1 MSARDTPKQVRTR
14 ASETRTGR
22 PRVSPPPAAAKHGE
36 QGRGQPPAQGVQV
49 LASNGSA
56 ANSSAA
62 SINASP
68 PFAPPRHR
76 RHRRHGGHCLPRR
89 LQCRP
94 PGHRHRCFEPPPFI
108 RAAPLESNLQ
118 EWHYV
123 LQGPPDSPYSG
134 GLQHSTRSKV
144 PWLAAAHAQSATAPE
159 AAPAQGRPLRPNG
172 KPLAASVTTESR
184 GVRWRPAPASR
195 RAEQR
200 RRSLGRYHGKIVFPN
215 EYPFKPPSIFMLT
228 PNGRF
233 ETGRRS
239 RSP

>member
-1 MSARDTPKQVRTR
+1 MSARDTPKQVRPRTPAWDVAR
-14 ASETRTGR
+14 RRTGMASKVAVNR
-22 PRVSPPPAAAKHGE
+22 LRKEYRCLPRMAAPRIA
-36 QGRGQPPAQGVQV
+36 V
-49 LASNGSA
+49 LPQST
-56 ANSSAA
+56 
-62 SINASP
+62 
-68 PFAPPRHR
+68 PRHLLR
-76 RHRRHGGHCLPRR
+76 RPATVATARGHRLPRR

-184 GVRWRPAPASR
+184 GVRWRPAPC
-195 RAEQR
+195 
-200 RRSLGRYHGKIVFPN
+200 SLR
-215 EYPFKPPSIFMLT
+215 
-228 PNGRF
+228 
-233 ETGRRS
+233 
-239 RSP
+239 

>member
-1 MSARDTPKQVRTR
+1 M
-14 ASETRTGR
+14 ASKVAVNRLRKEYRCL
-22 PRVSPPPAAAKHGE
+22 PRIAAPRIA
-36 QGRGQPPAQGVQV
+36 V
-49 LASNGSA
+49 LPHST
-56 ANSSAA
+56 
-62 SINASP
+62 
-68 PFAPPRHR
+68 PRHLLR
-76 RHRRHGGHCLPRR
+76 RPATAGHSGHRLPRR

-144 PWLAAAHAQSATAPE
+144 PWLAAAHAQSATVPE

-172 KPLAASVTTESR
+172 KPLTATVTTESR

>member
-14 ASETRTGR
+14 ASEREPGSPYVAGG
-22 PRVSPPPAAAKHGE
+22 PRSMASKVAVNRLRKEYRCLPRIAAPRIA
-36 QGRGQPPAQGVQV
+36 V
-49 LASNGSA
+49 LPQST
-56 ANSSAA
+56 
-62 SINASP
+62 
-68 PFAPPRHR
+68 PRHLLR
-76 RHRRHGGHCLPRR
+76 RPATVATAVTVATRLPRR

-144 PWLAAAHAQSATAPE
+144 PWLAAAHAQSATVPE

-172 KPLAASVTTESR
+172 KPLTATVTTESR